1 MSARLPRSTPRALV
15 ALGLGVAVGLIAL
28 RGIVP
33 AGAGVYYDDGIY
45 LALAHAL
52 AEGEGYVYA
61 HLPGAIPGVKYPPA
75 YPAVLAAA
83 LQVLPGYP
91 DNLTALKALNALF
104 IGLAAALSFLV
115 FVAAW
120 DGRRSGG
127 PSSTHGEAGVVLPD
141 VSPEKPIARS
151 VVLGVFAAA
160 TLLGYASAQ
169 TMTLATV
176 LMSEPLWLVAV
187 FGTLWLAGRRGT
199 SPLLLGLVA
208 STAFLTRSIGATL
221 VAAVVLGE
229 LFARRPA
236 IGGASGGRTGKLR
249 RAGLVAFAAALPAAA
264 WTAWSRA
271 HAAEVPE
278 PLAGQYGTYG
288 HWFGAALGDDPFG
301 RLPEI
306 VAAHWTPLITNI
318 EMLWVPN
325 ASALVAIVVLGA
337 LGVAVVVGLNK
348 IARRNPA
355 LALFPLLYL
364 PVVMVWPFEPDRFV
378 YAILPTLT
386 LFVATGGLVLAQ
398 QARRDLPRWGGI
410 LVGIVGGLLL
420 FNTTAYEVKAHQ
432 NRAWTGFQATPAA
445 VFEPLNE
452 WIRDNTAPDA
462 VVAAVLDPHV
472 YWETGRRSVPNS
484 QYRAPNLGSFD
495 GMERTL
501 AAEFDEILGVA
512 DVRWVAVVRGE
523 GRAGATMAAFAAIH
537 PERTRVVFE
546 REVGAYTAQ
555 IYEVLPPGEAFPADE
570 AGGG

>member
-1 MSARLPRSTPRALV
+1 MSDGLPRPGPRALV
-15 ALGLGVAVGLIAL
+15 ALGVGVVVGLIAL
-28 RGIVP
+28 RAIVP

-83 LQVLPGYP
+83 LQVLPEYP
-91 DNLTALKALNALF
+91 DNLNALKALNALF

-115 FVAAW
+115 FVGAW

-127 PSSTHGEAGVVLPD
+127 PTSAHGEAGVVLPD
-141 VSPEKPIARS
+141 VPQEKAIARP
-151 VVLGVFAAA
+151 VVLGVFAVA

-169 TMTLATV
+169 TMTIATV
-176 LMSEPLWLVAV
+176 LMSEPLWLVAG

-208 STAFLTRSIGATL
+208 STAFLTRSIGVTL

-236 IGGASGGRTGKLR
+236 IGGVSGRGGKLR
-249 RAGLVAFAAALPAAA
+249 RAGLVALAAALPAAA

-288 HWFGAALGDDPFG
+288 HWFGAALGDDPLG

-325 ASALVAIVVLGA
+325 ASALVAIVVLGT
-337 LGVAVVVGLNK
+337 LGVSAAVGLVRV
-348 IARRNPA
+348 ARRNPA

-378 YAILPTLT
+378 YAILPALT
-386 LFVATGGLVLAQ
+386 LFLATGGLVLAQ
-398 QARRDLPRWGGI
+398 QARRDLPRWGGT
-410 LVGIVGGLLL
+410 LVGIVAGLLL
-420 FNTTAYEVKAHQ
+420 FNTTAHQVEAHQ
-432 NRAWTGFQATPAA
+432 KRAWAGFQATPAV

-452 WIRDNTAPDA
+452 WIRENTRPDA
-462 VVAAVLDPHV
+462 VVSAVLDPHV
-472 YWETGRRSVPNS
+472 YWETGRRAVPNS
-484 QYRAPNLGSFD
+484 QYRAPNLGSFE
-495 GMERTL
+495 GLEGPL
-501 AAEFDEILGVA
+501 AAEFDEILAVA

-523 GRAGATMAAFAAIH
+523 GRAGATMAAFETLH
-537 PERTRVVFE
+537 PERARVVFE

-555 IYEVLPPGEAFPADE
+555 IYEVLPPGEAFAAE
-570 AGGG
+570 ARDGG